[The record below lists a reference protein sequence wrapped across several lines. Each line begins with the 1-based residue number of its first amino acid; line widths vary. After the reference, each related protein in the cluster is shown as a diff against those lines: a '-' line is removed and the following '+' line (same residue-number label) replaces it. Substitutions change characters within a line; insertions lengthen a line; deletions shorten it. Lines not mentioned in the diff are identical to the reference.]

1 MAKQLSNHFTAQIKL
16 PTVNQ
21 GPTQRLRY
29 AQLCPFVI
37 HDGKFDTF
45 LRLVSLELSVVDGPR
60 STEDALG
67 GCAAGAGA
75 ATGAGAGADV
85 GAGAGAA

>member
-16 PTVNQ
+16 PTS
-21 GPTQRLRY
+21 PTQWLRY

-45 LRLVSLELSVVDGPR
+45 LRLVSRELSAVDGPP

-67 GCAAGAGA
+67 GCVAGAGA
-75 ATGAGAGADV
+75 ATGAGDGADV
-85 GAGAGAA
+85 GAGAGAGAA